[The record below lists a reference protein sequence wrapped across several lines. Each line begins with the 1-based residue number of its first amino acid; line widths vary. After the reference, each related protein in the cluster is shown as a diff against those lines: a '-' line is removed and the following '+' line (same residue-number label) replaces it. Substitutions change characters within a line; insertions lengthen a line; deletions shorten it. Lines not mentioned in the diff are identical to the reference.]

1 MDMSPLPLYWVAVK
15 GEPDETS
22 QKKEL
27 VDFKETIMGPESPD
41 ELKCSSP
48 MEFSTQQFCSATFK
62 SELEEVDTDVSFKTS
77 PETEV
82 IDSKEIITREL
93 VPELPK
99 ELKYSPPVDLSLD
112 PFSSEDVKIEPEEI
126 DPDLSYNTL
135 PRSEEEDLM
144 TEMPG
149 DIIKENSS
157 DGTSP
162 NCASYSMPSSSGG
175 VGELPTIGN
184 LCTLKD
190 EIIAPYACS
199 WCSGRF
205 RNKLQLRTHLHSF
218 HIKSE
223 DVVFSCSICDNIHL
237 KRTEFMKHIL
247 EFHPRMNVHICP
259 VCREVF
265 HAYWDLH
272 EHLSDYSDNDSYL
285 CARCG
290 EMFPARSTVEQYMEM
305 EEEYSSRSKTETP
318 GDIINGNSSDG
329 TSPNCASYSMPSSS
343 GGVGELPTI
352 GNLCTSKDEIITP
365 YACSWCSG
373 RFRNKCQLRT
383 HLHSFHNIKS
393 EDVVFS
399 CSVCGKIYLKRTEFM
414 KHVLEF
420 HPRMNVH
427 ICPVCREVFHAY
439 WDLHEHLSDYSDND
453 SYLCAKCGE
462 MFPTRSILE
471 QHMKMEEEY
480 SSRPKVCV
488 IELYKES
495 PHNQDIK
502 TNTKEMEFYEDS
514 PHNRDIKS
522 NTKEIEFYKDS
533 PRDQDIKG
541 NTQEILTCDVS
552 AKSFSQTIAFAPHI
566 SSHSN
571 DDQLDCPRCEQ
582 KFATQSSLL
591 THLRGHKS
599 CPFMCGTCNMRFS
612 RWSYLLQHKTIH
624 YNYDFRPY
632 RCSKCQ
638 NGFATSY
645 GLTRHMN
652 IYNGACTSTA
662 RRLPIYFHRT
672 YALIKTP

>member
-144 TEMPG
+144 
-149 DIIKENSS
+149 
-157 DGTSP
+157 
-162 NCASYSMPSSSGG
+162 
-175 VGELPTIGN
+175 
-184 LCTLKD
+184 
-190 EIIAPYACS
+190 
-199 WCSGRF
+199 
-205 RNKLQLRTHLHSF
+205 
-218 HIKSE
+218 
-223 DVVFSCSICDNIHL
+223 
-237 KRTEFMKHIL
+237 
-247 EFHPRMNVHICP
+247 
-259 VCREVF
+259 
-265 HAYWDLH
+265 
-272 EHLSDYSDNDSYL
+272 
-285 CARCG
+285 
-290 EMFPARSTVEQYMEM
+290 
-305 EEEYSSRSKTETP
+305 TETP